1 MRRPP
6 WALTLRRPPP
16 PDVRARDSIST
27 TRKSATHS
35 TTTCNPT
42 CGRRRTNLNLDN
54 GEPMHAHS
62 LSRRQFLGTSALG
75 AIAGAS
81 VLTNPPRRR
90 RGGRVQT
97 ADCPISR
104 SGGQGYVLDRKRI
117 PAGRPTG
124 YTQIASIVTNSGLE
138 GNYTLASRYWHP
150 NWSNQGCWS
159 CQKRMRGQSVL
170 DLPALTSQWVPEKRR
185 VGQSSYASAIDN
197 CLWTSWARR
206 WACRLPDSR
215 SLPEPR
221 DGICEFAASR
231 HDRRVCPGGAE
242 IQDGGI
248 QGLQIHPPSP
258 NGGHDYK
265 VDIEVCRAVRK
276 AAGDDF
282 SLMHDP
288 VGVYTR
294 KRPSRSAG
302 RSRNWVSLLRGP
314 AAHEGPRGLVEL
326 AAIWTCR
333 SMSASSWS
341 QSTTM
346 RIHPSGRRRRGP
358 FSSSTTSAAS
368 PRLEGGAHAN
378 VLTWSARR
386 TTGARCSTIG
396 AFPPRAGDANNVWFE
411 MTVPQG
417 TGDRPYMKDTIRIA
431 PDGYVYAPTKPGL
444 GYELDRDALDK
455 MTVRI
460 DR

>member
-1 MRRPP
+1 
-6 WALTLRRPPP
+6 
-16 PDVRARDSIST
+16 
-27 TRKSATHS
+27 
-35 TTTCNPT
+35 
-42 CGRRRTNLNLDN
+42 
-54 GEPMHAHS
+54 MHAHS

-81 VLTNPPRRR
+81 VLTNPARAAAEAVGSKP
-90 RGGRVQT
+90 
-97 ADCPISR
+97 ADLPDLTIKEVKV
-104 SGGQGYVLDRKRI
+104 YVLDRKRI
-117 PAGRPTG
+117 AGGPTNQG

-150 NWSNQGCWS
+150 NWSNQGWLEFAKSVCVG
-159 CQKRMRGQSVL
+159 KSVL

-197 CLWTSWARR
+197 CLWDILGKAVG
-206 WACRLPDSR
+206 LPVYRILGAYRNRVMAYASSQHHATID
-215 SLPEPR
+215 
-221 DGICEFAASR
+221 EFVQEVQKSKTE
-231 HDRRVCPGGAE
+231 GFKGYK
-242 IQDGGI
+242 
-248 QGLQIHPPSP
+248 IHPPSP

-294 KRPSRSAG
+294 EEAIKVG
-302 RSRNWVSLLRGP
+302 RAIQELGFIAYEDPLP
-314 AAHEGPRGLVEL
+314 TKDLEGLVEL
-326 AAIWTCR
+326 ARDLDVPLHVGEFLVSIYDYAEYI
-333 SMSASSWS
+333 
-341 QSTTM
+341 
-346 RIHPSGRRRRGP
+346 RRGAVDVVR
-358 FSSSTTSAAS
+358 FVVDNIGGITAGLKVAHTAECFD
-368 PRLEGGAHAN
+368 LECAPHNWGEVAPTDPAVNG
-378 VLTWSARR
+378 V
-386 TTGARCSTIG
+386 
-396 AFPPRAGDANNVWFE
+396 
-411 MTVPQG
+411 
-417 TGDRPYMKDTIRIA
+417 TIRIA